1 MSSNKIGISTEEQEA
16 RRAKNCTPNRENA
29 EKPDKE
35 HAHVGEPAWEKEE
48 YRQIVLHKLSI
59 MTNNLESL
67 KENKV
72 STENFIPT
80 ENNLQTLE

>member
-35 HAHVGEPAWEKEE
+35 HAHVGEPAW
-48 YRQIVLHKLSI
+48 VLILFHFLLQFLHSPFP
-59 MTNNLESL
+59 TSPFPP
-67 KENKV
+67 NKPKD
-72 STENFIPT
+72 FK
-80 ENNLQTLE
+80 TL